1 MKKFLLFT
9 AAFITLALNAQQA
22 KLSQIDSLF
31 TSLSAKKQFNGNVL
45 LAEKGNIIYQKSF
58 GLRDEARKLPL
69 DANSVF
75 ELASV
80 SKQFTAMAVV
90 LLQEKGKLQYD
101 DKLGKYLPEL
111 AFYKDVTLR
120 QLLNHTAGLPDY
132 MDLIK
137 AKGDT
142 TKIWT
147 NKDMIALFAKEKPE
161 PVFAAGSKYE
171 YSNTGYALL
180 ASVIEKASGKTY
192 ADFLQQ
198 NIFRPL
204 KMNSTFVYTRR
215 LSPKKVDNYA
225 YGYVYDK
232 AHKKQLPDDLPEYHV
247 VWWLDGIVGDGTVNA
262 SAPDLLKWDRA
273 LYANTLVSKKS
284 MELIQ
289 TPPALPN
296 GEKTKYG
303 FGWVIDTN
311 PDYGKLTVHSGGWF
325 GYVTFIERDIDN
337 DKTIIILQNHEEGK
351 LDFLKPLRRLMYGK
365 DVEKPDTKEI
375 TLSPDKLTPLVGKY
389 LLGPGIVMEM
399 SVVEGTLYTQITGQP
414 RFEVFAESE
423 TNFFLKEV
431 PAKLVF
437 TKNDKGN
444 VTGLTIKQ
452 GGRNIPATKMN

>member
-1 MKKFLLFT
+1 
-9 AAFITLALNAQQA
+9 
-22 KLSQIDSLF
+22 
-31 TSLSAKKQFNGNVL
+31 
-45 LAEKGNIIYQKSF
+45 
-58 GLRDEARKLPL
+58 
-69 DANSVF
+69 
-75 ELASV
+75 
-80 SKQFTAMAVV
+80 
-90 LLQEKGKLQYD
+90 
-101 DKLGKYLPEL
+101 
-111 AFYKDVTLR
+111 
-120 QLLNHTAGLPDY
+120 

-137 AKGDT
+137 AKADT

-147 NKDMIALFAKEKPE
+147 NKDMIAFFAKEKPE
-161 PVFAAGSKYE
+161 PVFTAGSKYE

-303 FGWVIDTN
+303 FGWVIDTH

-399 SVVEGTLYTQITGQP
+399 SVVEGALYTQITGQP

-437 TKNDKGN
+437 TKDDKGN